1 MDPGGGGRRVSFA
14 TLDGDAFIIA
24 SQIFLSHRWSHHRG
38 APAAGPPRGLD
49 PMARIR
55 ALLTVRHTAYRVSIL
70 TLQFYPLIIPEGSF
84 IKKRRRK
91 LRHLSD
97 GEGSPAY
104 LRPGERVVKT
114 GRSTGG
120 QLPRKASDGNQGF
133 DEV

>member
-24 SQIFLSHRWSHHRG
+24 SPIFLSHRWSHHRG
-38 APAAGPPRGLD
+38 APAA
-49 PMARIR
+49 
-55 ALLTVRHTAYRVSIL
+55 RVSRL
-70 TLQFYPLIIPEGSF
+70 TLQFYPLTIPEGSF

-97 GEGSPAY
+97 GEGSPVY

>member
-1 MDPGGGGRRVSFA
+1 
-14 TLDGDAFIIA
+14 
-24 SQIFLSHRWSHHRG
+24 
-38 APAAGPPRGLD
+38 
-49 PMARIR
+49 MARIR
-55 ALLTVRHTAYRVSIL
+55 ALLTVRHTADRVSRL

-97 GEGSPAY
+97 GEGSPVY
-104 LRPGERVVKT
+104 LWPGERVVKT